1 MSTMNLSD
9 LLNAAKA
16 EGLGGASEVL
26 PDGPYNVEVRKA
38 KPGASKNGKAQFSVL
53 LGVVDGPYAGKTTW
67 INQTL
72 TPDNPASV
80 RIFVSTLLA
89 LGVPEAAFAGEAD
102 PSQLAAHIAA
112 GTTGSAK
119 LSHHSYN
126 GKSYQDLDSF
136 TVTGFNQEATA
147 AIPGITPV
155 PPAAPVP
162 VVAPVPVA
170 PAAPAAPVPAPAA
183 PVAPAPVAVV
193 APVAPQPGTAPATP
207 F

>member
-136 TVTGFNQEATA
+136 TVTGFAQPQTA
-147 AIPGITPV
+147 ALPAVAPV
-155 PPAAPVP
+155 APAAPVP
-162 VVAPVPVA
+162 V
-170 PAAPAAPVPAPAA
+170 A
-183 PVAPAPVAVV
+183 PVAPVPVAVV
-193 APVAPQPGTAPATP
+193 APVAPAPQPGTAPATP